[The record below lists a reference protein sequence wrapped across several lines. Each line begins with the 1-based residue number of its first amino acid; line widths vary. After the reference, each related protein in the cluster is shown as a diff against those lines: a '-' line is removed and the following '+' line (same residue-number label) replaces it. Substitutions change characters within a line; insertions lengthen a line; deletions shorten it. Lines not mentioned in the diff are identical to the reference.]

1 MLRNRKLEKFLETF
15 NFFAILYRKRKDE
28 MKERE
33 VTDRNCQNQIHQVTV
48 DENMQ
53 QVKASKILF
62 LFTKKIVWKDRSLK
76 TVAKKSQFLLFF
88 EPCLFLNRFY
98 RREISKIKQAKNLW
112 FSFLEK
118 NSKDDDIS
126 EQLVTDLKCLLRS
139 EVESNLRS
147 HELTL
152 NKTNSKPNHV

>member
-53 QVKASKILF
+53 QVKASRILF
-62 LFTKKIVWKDRSLK
+62 FIYQKNSLKRSIVKNSCKKIS
-76 TVAKKSQFLLFF
+76 T
-88 EPCLFLNRFY
+88 E
-98 RREISKIKQAKNLW
+98 
-112 FSFLEK
+112 EK
-118 NSKDDDIS
+118 FQK
-126 EQLVTDLKCLLRS
+126 
-139 EVESNLRS
+139 
-147 HELTL
+147 
-152 NKTNSKPNHV
+152 

>member
-1 MLRNRKLEKFLETF
+1 MPRNLKLEKFL
-15 NFFAILYRKRKDE
+15 
-28 MKERE
+28 
-33 VTDRNCQNQIHQVTV
+33 
-48 DENMQ
+48 ENMQ

-76 TVAKKSQFLLFF
+76 TVAKKSLFLLFF
-88 EPCLFLNRFY
+88 EPWLFLNRFY

-152 NKTNSKPNHV
+152 NKTNSKSNHFQPPPISNKNGRRIRVNESNENWNGAPTFWSLLSL